1 MVKPLIPL
9 KGGEKNMAK
18 VILFVMAF
26 VSAAMDYQIFFG
38 YGDIKNLICYVI
50 SLSMLTLL
58 FFLVQ
63 E

>member
-1 MVKPLIPL
+1 
-9 KGGEKNMAK
+9 MAK
-18 VILFVMAF
+18 IILCVMAI

-38 YGDIKNLICYVI
+38 YGDIKTLICYVI

>member
-1 MVKPLIPL
+1 
-9 KGGEKNMAK
+9 MAK
-18 VILFVMAF
+18 VILCVMTIL
-26 VSAAMDYQIFFG
+26 SAAMDYQIIFG